1 MIILPMPSYLCS
13 YSLTEMA
20 WGFIWSA
27 FIDVFSLLKDWK
39 CHKHLFTL
47 AENFKFDQYIR
58 FLIVFKRRNISY
70 FN

>member
-1 MIILPMPSYLCS
+1 MIIVPMQSYLC
-13 YSLTEMA
+13 YYGLTEMA

-27 FIDVFSLLKDWK
+27 FIDDYSLLKDWK